1 MSSVIELDPFERH
14 LRAVRAIGAQ
24 RGPGADHA
32 AYERFMDEFHRD
44 YPGAT
49 ADQYVR
55 FKHVAA
61 AAAGVLIGY
70 REK

>member
-1 MSSVIELDPFERH
+1 LSDELPPFERH
-14 LRAVRAIGAQ
+14 LLRVRQIGLHRPSA
-24 RGPGADHA
+24 PDHA
-32 AYERFMDEFHRD
+32 AYERFMGDFHRQFPD
-44 YPGAT
+44 AT

-70 REK
+70 GE